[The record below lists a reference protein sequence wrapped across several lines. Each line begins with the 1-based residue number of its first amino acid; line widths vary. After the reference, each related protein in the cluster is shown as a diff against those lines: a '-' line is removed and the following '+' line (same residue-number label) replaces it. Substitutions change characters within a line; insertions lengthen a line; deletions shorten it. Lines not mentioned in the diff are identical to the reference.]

1 MNRPTGLWFGEVV
14 HFADVLYKNGYKVH
28 YISPEGGYTAIDPQ
42 SLQEDMMT
50 DLDWKYYQNK
60 DFMTRLGHTV
70 TPDAVKAKIMMSFIS
85 AAVTVQFGTS
95 KIMKIYKS

>member
-1 MNRPTGLWFGEVV
+1 
-14 HFADVLYKNGYKVH
+14 
-28 YISPEGGYTAIDPQ
+28 
-42 SLQEDMMT
+42 MT

-70 TPDAVKAKIMMSFIS
+70 TPDAVKGENYDVIYF

>member
-1 MNRPTGLWFGEVV
+1 
-14 HFADVLYKNGYKVH
+14 
-28 YISPEGGYTAIDPQ
+28 
-42 SLQEDMMT
+42 MMT
-50 DLDWKYYQNK
+50 DLDWEYYQNK

-85 AAVTVQFGTS
+85 LVVMVQFGTS